1 MIFLLILQADTLMN
15 KSFKTEQLFA
25 LIISHAKELM
35 REPSVLFWGIVFPIL
50 MALGL
55 GIAFTQKAEMTER
68 IGIIETKNDLSDS
81 VYSIEAFLDKHAEKI
96 HHANSP
102 DEYKLIVKNKKL
114 GNTVYI
120 FQKMN
125 WKEATILLK
134 KGEINLVL
142 EDKNGEIEYN
152 FDPAGPDAQLN
163 YLKLSKILGSSKPVI
178 ENSENIEPLTLKGT
192 RYIDFFIPGL
202 MALGILMSSI
212 WGLGYTL
219 IEKRSKKLLRRMIA
233 TPMKKSYF
241 LISFMSV
248 RTVMNFFESLLLFVF
263 SNLVFGITIQGSIV
277 ALLLIFIA
285 GNVNFAGLA
294 TLISARTANP
304 EVGNGIISA
313 VTTPMFVL
321 SGIFFSYQHFP
332 DWAIPIIKIIPLTML
347 ADSVRSIF
355 IEGAGFSEIVLPFF
369 ILFAMGILFF
379 SIGLKM
385 FKWY

>member
-1 MIFLLILQADTLMN
+1 MN
-15 KSFKTEQLFA
+15 KSFETGQLIA
-25 LIISHAKELM
+25 LIVSHAKELM

-68 IGIIETKNDLSDS
+68 IGIIDNRNDLPDS
-81 VYSIEAFLDKHAEKI
+81 VNSVKAFLRKHAEKI
-96 HHANSP
+96 HRTGHA
-102 DEYKLIVKNKKL
+102 DEYRLIVKNKKL
-114 GNTVYI
+114 GNTIYI

-134 KGEINLVL
+134 KGEINLVI
-142 EDKNGEIEYN
+142 ENKNGQIEYN

-163 YLKLSKILGSSKPVI
+163 YLKLSKIFGSRKPDV

-248 RTVMNFFESLLLFVF
+248 RTMMNFIESLLLFIF
-263 SNLVFGITIQGSIV
+263 SNLVFGITIQGSIA

-294 TLISARTANP
+294 TIISARTANP

-355 IEGAGFSEIVLPFF
+355 IEGAGFSEIILPFI

>member
-1 MIFLLILQADTLMN
+1 MN
-15 KSFKTEQLFA
+15 KSFKAGQLKA
-25 LIISHAKELM
+25 LVISHSKELM
-35 REPSVLFWGIVFPIL
+35 REPAVLFWGIVFPIL

-55 GIAFTQKAEMTER
+55 GIAFTQKSDTTNR
-68 IGIIETKNDLSDS
+68 IGLIENRSNLPGNS
-81 VYSIEAFLDKHAEKI
+81 YSIIPFLNKYGEKI
-96 HHANSP
+96 KDDNYPA
-102 DEYKLIVKNKKL
+102 EYKLEIKNKKL
-114 GNTVYI
+114 GNTIYL
-120 FQKMN
+120 FQKMD
-125 WKEATILLK
+125 WKEAAKLLK
-134 KGEINLVL
+134 KGEINLVI
-142 EDKNGEIEYN
+142 EDSVGIIKYH

-163 YLKLSKILGSSKPVI
+163 YLRLSKVFENRELVK
-178 ENSENIEPLTLKGT
+178 ENSENIKPLTLKGT
-192 RYIDFFIPGL
+192 RYIDFLIPGL
-202 MALGILMSSI
+202 IALGMLMSSI

-248 RTVMNFFESLLLFVF
+248 RTIMNFFESLLLFIF
-263 SNLVFGITIQGSIV
+263 ANIVFGITIQGNIA
-277 ALLLIFIA
+277 ALFLVFIA
-285 GNVNFAGLA
+285 GNINFAGLA

-332 DWAIPIIKIIPLTML
+332 NWSIPFIKIIPLTML

-355 IEGAGFSEIVLPFF
+355 IEGAGFSDIAFPFF
-369 ILFAMGILFF
+369 ILLGMGILFF
-379 SIGLKM
+379 TIGLKT

>member
-1 MIFLLILQADTLMN
+1 MN
-15 KSFKTEQLFA
+15 KSFKPGQLRA
-25 LIISHAKELM
+25 LVIAHSKELM
-35 REPSVLFWGIVFPIL
+35 REPAVLFWGIVFPIL

-55 GIAFTQKAEMTER
+55 GIAFTQRSITTTR
-68 IGIIETKNDLSDS
+68 IGLIESNAGLLRDSSNSIIPFLNK
-81 VYSIEAFLDKHAEKI
+81 YSRKI
-96 HHANSP
+96 KQDNNST
-102 DEYKLIVKNKKL
+102 EYRLEIKNKKL
-114 GNTVYI
+114 GNTIYI
-120 FQKMN
+120 FQEMT
-125 WKEATILLK
+125 WEEAAKLLK
-134 KGEINLVL
+134 KGEINLII
-142 EDKNGEIEYN
+142 EDSDGVAEYH

-163 YLKLSKILGSSKPVI
+163 YLKLSKIFGNSKLLK

-192 RYIDFFIPGL
+192 RYIDFLIPGL
-202 MALGILMSSI
+202 IALGILMSSI

-248 RTVMNFFESLLLFVF
+248 RAIMNFFESLLLFIF
-263 SNLVFGITIQGSIV
+263 ANIVFGISIQGNV
-277 ALLLIFIA
+277 AALFLIFIA

-294 TLISARTANP
+294 TLISCRTANP

-332 DWAIPIIKIIPLTML
+332 GWSIPFIKIIPLTML

-355 IEGAGFSEIVLPFF
+355 IEGAGFSDVALPFF
-369 ILFAMGILFF
+369 VMFGMGILFLV
-379 SIGLKM
+379 IGLKI

>member
-1 MIFLLILQADTLMN
+1 MS
-15 KSFKTEQLFA
+15 KSFKTGQLNT
-25 LIISHAKELM
+25 LIISHSKELM

-55 GIAFTQKAEMTER
+55 GIAFTQKTETTNR
-68 IGIIETKNDLSDS
+68 VAIIKNESKLVDS
-81 VYSIEAFLDKHAEKI
+81 SNSIESFLNKRAQKI
-96 HHANSP
+96 HHDDSS
-102 DEYKLIVKNKKL
+102 DEYKLIVKDKKL
-114 GNTVYI
+114 GNTIYI
-120 FQKMN
+120 FQKMD
-125 WKEATILLK
+125 WKKAIILLK
-134 KGEINLVL
+134 KGDINLIL
-142 EDKNGEIEYN
+142 KDTNGGIEYN

-163 YLKLSKILGSSKPVI
+163 YLKLSKILGSSKPSI

-202 MALGILMSSI
+202 MALGMLMSSV

-248 RTVMNFFESLLLFVF
+248 RTAMNFIESLLLFIF
-263 SNLVFGITIQGSIV
+263 ANLVFGITIQGSIA

-285 GNVNFAGLA
+285 GNVNFAGMA
-294 TLISARTANP
+294 TLIATRTANP

-321 SGIFFSYQHFP
+321 SGIFFSYHHFP
-332 DWAIPIIKIIPLTML
+332 DWAIPVIKIIPLTML
-347 ADSVRSIF
+347 SDSIRSIF
-355 IEGAGFSEIVLPFF
+355 IEGAGFSDVILPFF
-369 ILFAMGILFF
+369 VLFAMGIVFF
-379 SIGLKM
+379 SIGLKW